1 MLLNILNNGLEEACV
16 RDGFI
21 RRSLTTC
28 NPRGD
33 QLDPAPPATTSRS
46 TNYIEF

>member
-21 RRSLTTC
+21 CRSLTAYKGCLTYE
-28 NPRGD
+28 G
-33 QLDPAPPATTSRS
+33 TS
-46 TNYIEF
+46 